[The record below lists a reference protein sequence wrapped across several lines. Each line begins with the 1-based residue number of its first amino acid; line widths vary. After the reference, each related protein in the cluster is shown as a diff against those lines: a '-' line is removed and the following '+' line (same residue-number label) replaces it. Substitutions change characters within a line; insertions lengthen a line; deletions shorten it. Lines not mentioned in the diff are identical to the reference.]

1 MRTLTLLTTLALVLT
16 ACKTDTAST
25 STPTTTTPTTT
36 TTADAP
42 PTLQEGVLTIAMEGT
57 YPPFTFRD
65 EGGELTGFDVDVA
78 RAIAGKLG
86 LQTEFVLTEW
96 SGILGGLQADK
107 YDVIVNQVGITPER
121 QESIG
126 LSEPYAYS
134 QPQIIVP
141 QKGNFTP
148 ETLADL
154 KGRRVGVGLGSN
166 FEQQLRDAGGIE
178 VVTYPGAPE
187 YLADLAAGRID
198 AAYNDRLL
206 VGYLINRDNLP
217 ILNPSASPS
226 RRRTRNWARPSTG
239 RCKRS
244 RRTEAT
250 PGSARS
256 GSGRTW
262 ASRRRASRRLASP
275 DPRFSLA
282 CLPPPA

>member
-16 ACKTDTAST
+16 ACKTDTAS
-25 STPTTTTPTTT
+25 TTTPTTT

-65 EGGELTGFDVDVA
+65 EAGELTGFDVDVA
-78 RAIAGKLG
+78 RAIAGKLN
-86 LQTEFVLTEW
+86 LRPEFVLTEW

-126 LSEPYAYS
+126 LSDPYAYS

-206 VGYLINRDNLP
+206 VGYLIKRENLP
-217 ILNPSASPS
+217 VRGAGVVGDPEPVGVAFKKTNTELGGAINRALEAIRADGSYAGISEKWFGQDVGQPE
-226 RRRTRNWARPSTG
+226 TG
-239 RCKRS
+239 QPE
-244 RRTEAT
+244 TGQ
-250 PGSARS
+250 P
-256 GSGRTW
+256 
-262 ASRRRASRRLASP
+262 
-275 DPRFSLA
+275 
-282 CLPPPA
+282 